1 MNDLMKT
8 MSNLIKESYEEQIV
22 ETYDYLHLHKRE
34 CEDRWKEDIDN
45 DCTYM
50 DFLESSEEL
59 DKFYDEHSL
68 IIDNSNWGK

>member
-1 MNDLMKT
+1 MKT